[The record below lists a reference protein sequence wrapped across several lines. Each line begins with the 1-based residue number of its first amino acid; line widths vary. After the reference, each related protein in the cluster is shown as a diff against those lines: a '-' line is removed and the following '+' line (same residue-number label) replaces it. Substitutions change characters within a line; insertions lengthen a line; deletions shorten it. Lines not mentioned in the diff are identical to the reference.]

1 MENKIFKLFILN
13 HDHALSKVN
22 SSIMVSNYLATKQFS
37 ILSLHQSSKDWKG
50 AVMKNPIKVK
60 TLMIEWAQDCKPY
73 YILNWLFKWKKKNQ
87 CIELIKM
94 FFYQYIYKCTS
105 AKICYK
111 MEKMKFTMYIK

>member
-22 SSIMVSNYLATKQFS
+22 TSIMVSNCLATKQFS

-60 TLMIEWAQDCKPY
+60 TLMIEWAQNCKPY
-73 YILNWLFKWKKKNQ
+73 YILNWLFKWKKKPMHWIN
-87 CIELIKM
+87 
-94 FFYQYIYKCTS
+94 
-105 AKICYK
+105 
-111 MEKMKFTMYIK
+111 